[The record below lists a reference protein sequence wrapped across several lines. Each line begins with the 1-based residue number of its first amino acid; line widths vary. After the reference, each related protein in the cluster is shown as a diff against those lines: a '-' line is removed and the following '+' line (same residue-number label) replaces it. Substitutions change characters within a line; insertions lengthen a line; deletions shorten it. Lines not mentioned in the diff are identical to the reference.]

1 MIVAQL
7 FAGLAELEFR
17 GYVAAVRASGE
28 AFPEAFTLAAPTPLM
43 KICLRESNPEKGAL
57 SEGVDPN
64 TSRSG
69 AKIIHGGGPCLAVAQ
84 RGPWGLE

>member
-28 AFPEAFTLAAPTPLM
+28 AFPEAFTLAAPTPLSRVLW
-43 KICLRESNPEKGAL
+43 ITPCISGL
-57 SEGVDPN
+57 SSFCVLCRQ
-64 TSRSG
+64 S
-69 AKIIHGGGPCLAVAQ
+69 
-84 RGPWGLE
+84 